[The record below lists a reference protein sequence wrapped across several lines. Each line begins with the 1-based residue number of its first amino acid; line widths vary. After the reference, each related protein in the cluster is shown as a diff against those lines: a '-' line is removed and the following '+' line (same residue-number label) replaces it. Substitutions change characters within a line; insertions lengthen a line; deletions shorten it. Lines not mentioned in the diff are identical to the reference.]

1 MGKNSLGR
9 VALMSIRPE
18 FADAIL
24 SGEKVVEFRKRPVAD
39 DVSHVLIYATMPV
52 GSLLG
57 WFAVRGQTTMSPEGL
72 WSTFRAVGGISK
84 SRFFEY
90 YEQRER
96 GTGILV
102 DTAARFSKPFP
113 LTELGT
119 SLRPPQSFQYLTAS
133 QADTFFEMV
142 RTQPRTE
149 LGSELYPLAQV
160 G

>member
-39 DVSHVLIYATMPV
+39 DVTHVLIYATMPI

-57 WFAVRGQTTMSPEGL
+57 WFAIRGQKTMSPQAL
-72 WSTFRAVGGISK
+72 WSAFRTVGGISR
-84 SRFFEY
+84 SGFFEY
-90 YEQRER
+90 FDQREH

-102 DTAARFSKPFP
+102 DRAARFAEPVP
-113 LTELGT
+113 LTELGV
-119 SLRPPQSFQYLTAS
+119 SLRAPQSFQYLTAP
-133 QADTFFEMV
+133 QADTFFQML
-142 RTQPRTE
+142 RAQSSAE
-149 LGSELYPLAQV
+149 LDSDLYPLSRA

>member
-1 MGKNSLGR
+1 
-9 VALMSIRPE
+9 MSIRPE

-57 WFAVRGQTTMSPEGL
+57 WFAVRGQKTMSPRGL
-72 WSTFRAVGGISK
+72 WSAYCAVGGISK

-90 YEQRER
+90 YDQREH

-102 DTAARFSKPFP
+102 ETAGRFPEPIP
-113 LTELGT
+113 LAELGT
-119 SLRPPQSFQYLTAS
+119 SLRPPQSFQYLTAA

-142 RTQPRTE
+142 RTHSNAE
-149 LGSELYPLAQV
+149 SESELYPLARV